1 LAGSSSLGRDDQTE
15 SSRTSEPFAAGSTH
29 PREPIPEPSDA
40 ELERAIVEAVM
51 RGLDGVAK
59 TLAAA
64 LDERRRRRI
73 PDNVVDLRARKEPLG

>member
-1 LAGSSSLGRDDQTE
+1 V
-15 SSRTSEPFAAGSTH
+15 GSTH
-29 PREPIPEPSDA
+29 PGKPIPEPSDA

-64 LDERRRRRI
+64 LDERRRARI
-73 PDNVVDLRARKEPLG
+73 PDNVVDFRARRDPLG